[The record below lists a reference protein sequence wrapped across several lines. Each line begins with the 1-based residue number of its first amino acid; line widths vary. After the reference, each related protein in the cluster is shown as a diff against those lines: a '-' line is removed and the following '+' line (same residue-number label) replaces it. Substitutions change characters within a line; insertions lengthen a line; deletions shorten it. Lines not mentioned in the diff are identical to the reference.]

1 MEFEEQNQLRE
12 KWLLMKDKWKL
23 IVGVTLAVTF
33 LTAGLNYRGIPPTYE
48 VATSVI
54 IGRSNNA
61 ANEVIP
67 YDAVMVYQK
76 MTRTYMELAK
86 SKLVLKKTAA
96 TFGKGITF
104 TELEPLVSATT
115 LEGTQILILKARGPS
130 PKVAVALA
138 QKYTASFIS
147 ESQRVYPMAQI
158 QIVDRPEYPKHP
170 IKPQR
175 VLNTISAFLLSL
187 IGVIVGILIQDS
199 LKPAAYSAKDV
210 EENLGIPVLS
220 IIPREKG

>member
-12 KWLLMKDKWKL
+12 KWLLMKEKWKL
-23 IVGVTLAVTF
+23 IVGVTLSVTF
-33 LTAGLNYRGIPPTYE
+33 LTALVNYRGIPQTYE
-48 VATSVI
+48 VSASVI
-54 IGRSNNA
+54 IGRSNSA

-86 SKLVLKKTAA
+86 SNLVLKKTAA
-96 TFGKGITF
+96 LFGKGINF
-104 TELEPLVSATT
+104 IEIQPLVSATT
-115 LEGTQILILKARGPS
+115 LEGTQILILKARGSS
-130 PKVAVALA
+130 PRLAVALA
-138 QKYTASFIS
+138 RKYVASFIS

-158 QIVDRPEYPKHP
+158 QMVDRPEYPKYP
-170 IKPQR
+170 IRPQR
-175 VLNTISAFLLSL
+175 VLNIISAFLLSM

-210 EENLGIPVLS
+210 EEYLEIPVLS
-220 IIPREKG
+220 IIPKEKG